1 MSDAKDT
8 LPKQGTIAFSHT
20 HFGVSREICT
30 RESGHNTLQQYIRL
44 LLTFKKDGTKTPG
57 SEKQSLTVFH
67 REGLSMDNAEIKG
80 KSASLAPDPDTWAGE
95 STLKRISL
103 SRWPP
108 AAECEQLESAAGWLQ
123 EPYVCF
129 LKGQSS
135 KSRGNRSK
143 KLLLLRKC

>member
-1 MSDAKDT
+1 M
-8 LPKQGTIAFSHT
+8 
-20 HFGVSREICT
+20 SREICT

-108 AAECEQLESAAGWLQ
+108 SAECEQLESAAGWLQ

-129 LKGQSS
+129 LKGRVPSPGGIA
-135 KSRGNRSK
+135 RRSYYF
-143 KLLLLRKC
+143 LRKC